1 MSAVNRNVTFRVL
14 AVADIAP
21 VIPGQYAMQPG
32 FVVTAEITA
41 EDGHTRPCL
50 FVAPKP
56 YFCDPADPELTV
68 YCRLWGCNETVASG
82 DVLDAVRSRQLTLP
96 DGRVAYELSRL
107 CYNEKY
113 VYALQLP

>member
-1 MSAVNRNVTFRVL
+1 MSAVNRDVTFRVL

-41 EDGHTRPCL
+41 EDGDTRPCL

-56 YFCDPADPELTV
+56 CFCDPADPELTA
-68 YCRLWGCNETVASG
+68 YCPLWGCRDTVAAG
-82 DVLDAVRSRQLTLP
+82 DVLDAVRGRPLTLSN
-96 DGRVAYELSRL
+96 GRVAYALSHL